1 MTNQGPTFVPV
12 EAPKR
17 ILIVD
22 DERHNRQLLEV
33 ILAREGFVTMTAT
46 SGEEALATLAQ
57 EVPDL
62 ILLDIMMPGMDG
74 YEVARTIK
82 ENAAFRRVP
91 IILIT
96 ALDDRNARVLALSC
110 GAEDFLTKPV
120 DRSELCARVKSELAK
135 REDPAIVPRNAPL
148 EAEVQRRKELEES
161 FRERE
166 AELVEFFE
174 NAAEGLDQLAPDG
187 TILWANRAEAGLL
200 GYARYEYIGHNIAEF
215 HADADVIV
223 SILARLRAGEAIQ
236 DHEARLRC
244 KDGTIKH
251 VLLHANVL
259 RREGQIVHSR
269 CFTRD
274 ITDRKRAEDALRAK
288 KDELDAT
295 VRQLNAILQQMPS
308 AVIVVEAASGN
319 LVLSNDKNAVIFRQ
333 TEPPLGGLTHNASF
347 VGLHA
352 DGRVIE
358 SHEWPLS
365 RSVRAG
371 EVITGEEAD
380 ILRGDGTRGTIRINA
395 APIRGDDGT
404 IAFGVATYED
414 VTEEV
419 LAKRKIEAMLLE
431 LENASL
437 VKDEFL
443 ATISHELRTPLN
455 AVLGWV
461 RMLRS
466 DTLPPDKRERAL
478 EIIERNANAQALLIE
493 DLLDVSRIV
502 SGKLRLDVGAVD
514 LTGVVANAVDT
525 VRPAA
530 DAKSVTI
537 HQTIDPSAG
546 PILGDAERLQQITWN
561 LLSNAVKFTPTNGAV
576 RIAVRRRESFV
587 EIIVADSGQGIAF
600 GSLSK
605 IFERFR
611 QVDAAPSRKHGGL
624 GLGLAISR
632 QLVELHGG
640 TITVESEG
648 LGRGATFIVCLPISP
663 LRSPSVVRSPALRP
677 DATAEHPQLQNLDG
691 VRVLVVDDEPDA
703 RELLSEVLTSC
714 KASVVTAG
722 SVDEAL
728 RLVKAGRPDVV
739 VSDIGMPGEDGYALI
754 RRLRALP
761 ASEGGRTPAVALTA
775 YARFEDRTKALI
787 AGFNMHV
794 PKPVEPAELL
804 AVLASLTALIG
815 RDAT

>member
-1 MTNQGPTFVPV
+1 MTNIHSDLAAAKRPR
-12 EAPKR
+12 R

-33 ILAREGFVTMTAT
+33 ILSREGFVTLTAT
-46 SGEEALATLAQ
+46 SGEEALATLAR
-57 EVPDL
+57 ELPDL

-82 ENAAFRRVP
+82 GNAAQRHIP

-110 GAEDFLTKPV
+110 GADDFLTKPF
-120 DRSELCARVKSELAK
+120 DRAELCTRVKSELAK
-135 REDPAIVPRNAPL
+135 REEPALAPRDALL
-148 EAEVQRRKELEES
+148 EAEVERRKELERS

-166 AELVEFFE
+166 EELAEFFE
-174 NAAEGLDQLAPDG
+174 NAVEGLDQLAPDG
-187 TILWANRAEAGLL
+187 TILWANRAETSLL
-200 GYARYEYIGHNIAEF
+200 GYARFEYIGHNIAEF
-215 HADADVIV
+215 HADAEVIAD
-223 SILARLRAGEAIQ
+223 ILTRLRAGETIH

-244 KDGTIKH
+244 KDGAIKH
-251 VLLHANVL
+251 VLLQANVL
-259 RREGQIVHSR
+259 RRDGQIVHAR

-288 KDELDAT
+288 KDELDAA
-295 VRQLNAILQQMPS
+295 VRQLNTILQQLPS
-308 AVIVVEAASGN
+308 AVIVVEAPSGK
-319 LVLSNDKNAVIFRQ
+319 LVLSNEKSDVIFRQ
-333 TEPPLGGLTHNASF
+333 RAPASGDLTHNGGF
-347 VGLHA
+347 VGLHG
-352 DGRVIE
+352 DGRMIE

-365 RSVRAG
+365 RSVRTG
-371 EVITGEEAD
+371 EVVTGEEAE
-380 ILRGDGTRGTIRINA
+380 ILRGDGTRGCIRINS
-395 APIRGDDGT
+395 APIRAEDGA
-404 IAFGVATYED
+404 IAFGVVTYED

-419 LAKRKIEAMLLE
+419 LAKRKVAAMLVE

-437 VKDEFL
+437 VQDEFL

-455 AVLGWV
+455 AILGWV

-466 DTLPPDKRERAL
+466 DTLPPDKQVRAL
-478 EIIERNANAQALLIE
+478 EIIERNANAQTLLIE

-514 LTGVVANAVDT
+514 LPGVVASAVDT

-546 PILGDAERLQQITWN
+546 PILGDAERLQQVVWN
-561 LLSNAVKFTPTNGAV
+561 LLSNAVKFTPNNGAV
-576 RIAVRRRESFV
+576 QIAVRRRESFV
-587 EIIVADSGQGIAF
+587 DIIVADSGQGIGPAF
-600 GSLSK
+600 LTK
-605 IFERFR
+605 VFERFR
-611 QVDAAPSRKHGGL
+611 QADAAPSRKHGGL

-648 LGRGATFIVCLPISP
+648 LGKGSTFIVCLPISP
-663 LRSPSVVRSPALRP
+663 LRGAVVRPPALRLDSP
-677 DATAEHPQLQNLDG
+677 AAFHPRRQLEG
-691 VRVLVVDDEPDA
+691 VVVLVVDDEADA

-714 KASVVTAG
+714 GASVVTAG
-722 SVDEAL
+722 SVAEAL
-728 RLVKAGRPDVV
+728 RLVKERRPDVV
-739 VSDIGMPGEDGYALI
+739 VSDVGMPGEDGYVLI
-754 RRLRALP
+754 RQLRALP

-775 YARFEDRTKALI
+775 YARLEDRTKALM

-804 AVLASLTALIG
+804 VVLSSLTTLIG
-815 RDAT
+815 RAAD